1 MRPSGEIGT
10 AERDAIDRQVLEW
23 IDDPSW
29 ENDENRFDQ
38 LACRIF
44 AFQFEACSAY
54 ARFCKARGVQPDS
67 IQNWRDIPAV
77 PTGAFKEIALRCF
90 PEPSTKKTFRT
101 SGTSTERRGELHLDT
116 LTLYEASLWTAI
128 KRFLFPDVRG
138 DDRMS
143 VRILAPAGDEQ
154 PDSSLSYMFD
164 QLLKRIGDANSGHDI
179 VGGELRISALL
190 RALELATEARRPV
203 ALCGTAFSFV
213 HLVDALKHEATP
225 RLKLPE
231 GSRIMETGGFK
242 GKSREMSRLDL
253 YHSLESA
260 LGIPPT
266 RIVNQYG
273 MTELGSQFY
282 DSVLRHPGQPR
293 RKFAPP
299 WTRVRFLDPET
310 GQEAVAGEPGIV
322 VVHDLSNTGSIAA
335 VQTADLGRQIGDGF
349 EVESRI
355 PDAEARGCSIA
366 ADTMLLETSGP

>member
-1 MRPSGEIGT
+1 MSPSGVTGAT
-10 AERDAIDRQVLEW
+10 ERDAIDRDVLEW
-23 IDDPSW
+23 IDQPSW
-29 ENDENRFDQ
+29 EDDESRFDR
-38 LACRIF
+38 LARRIF
-44 AFQFEACSAY
+44 TFQFKGCSAY
-54 ARFCKARGVQPDS
+54 ARFCNARGVHPGS

-116 LTLYEASLWTAI
+116 LTLYEASLWTTL
-128 KRFLFPDVRG
+128 KRFLFPDVPG
-138 DDRMS
+138 DDR
-143 VRILAPAGDEQ
+143 VTLRILAPAPDEQ
-154 PDSSLSYMFD
+154 PDSSLSHLFG
-164 QLLKRIGDANSGHDI
+164 QLMAKIGDANSGYDI
-179 VGGELRISALL
+179 VAGELRTSALL
-190 RALELATEARRPV
+190 RALERATKTYSPV

-213 HLVDALKHEATP
+213 HLTDALEREEVP
-225 RLKLPE
+225 SLELPE

-242 GKSREMSRLDL
+242 GQSREMSRATL
-253 YHSLESA
+253 YDALEST
-260 LGIPPT
+260 LGIPRT

-282 DSVLRHPGQPR
+282 DSVLRHPGQQR

-310 GQEAVAGEPGIV
+310 GRETAAGEPGII
-322 VVHDLSNTGSIAA
+322 VVHDLANTGSIAA

-366 ADTMLLETSGP
+366 ADTMLLEPSGP